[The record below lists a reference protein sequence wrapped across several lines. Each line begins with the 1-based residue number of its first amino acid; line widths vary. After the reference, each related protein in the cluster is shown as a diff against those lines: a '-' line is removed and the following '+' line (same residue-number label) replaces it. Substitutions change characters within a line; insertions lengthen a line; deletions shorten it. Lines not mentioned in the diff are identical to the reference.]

1 MTPYSNLNRTFG
13 PQSMSQAVASSELSS
28 FLQAVNNTMG
38 DLIVGQGYSR
48 ERATK
53 TILQEIA
60 RSVYPSTLN
69 VTDEQVSSLN
79 TGILSL
85 NSLRI
90 LSVPDLLFAILIPSR
105 LLKL

>member
-1 MTPYSNLNRTFG
+1 MTPYSNLNSTFD
-13 PQSMSQAVASSELSS
+13 PQSMSQAMASSELSS

-69 VTDEQVSSLN
+69 VTDEQVSFMN
-79 TGILSL
+79 TGFDSFI
-85 NSLRI
+85 SLRI
-90 LSVPDLLFAILIPSR
+90 RSGPHHLSVILITCR